1 MDNQQEN
8 QDIEILPDEESKNID
23 VSGRIG
29 KLKEDQKKC
38 HEERKE
44 YLDGWQRAK
53 ADHINY
59 KKDEGKRFED
69 MARFVTAGLIQDVL
83 PVLDSF
89 DLALQSYQQPYKAEP
104 SGFRPTTHNQQP
116 DERGM
121 LLIRLQLLDVLK
133 KRGLEVMNTEGQK
146 FNPEFHESVGEVESD
161 GEEGMIIEEI
171 QKGYMLRGNV
181 LRPTRVK
188 ISVKK

>member
-1 MDNQQEN
+1 
-8 QDIEILPDEESKNID
+8 
-23 VSGRIG
+23 
-29 KLKEDQKKC
+29 
-38 HEERKE
+38 
-44 YLDGWQRAK
+44 
-53 ADHINY
+53 
-59 KKDEGKRFED
+59 
-69 MARFVTAGLIQDVL
+69 
-83 PVLDSF
+83 
-89 DLALQSYQQPYKAEP
+89 
-104 SGFRPTTHNQQP
+104 
-116 DERGM
+116 M